1 MKKMKKLVSVVM
13 SVAMV
18 YSLTGCSSGGKES
31 AAPESKPAETQTPAS
46 GEIGFVSPLTSASA
60 SADGESTL
68 NAAKLAVADINAAGG
83 LLGRSVELVDYDD
96 ALDTNQAVSIAEKL
110 TTKDGV
116 VAIVSGSYSGP
127 TRVAAP
133 IIQAAGI
140 PMVSAYA
147 VHPDVV
153 NAGDYIFSQSFP
165 GQSCSGCR

>member
-46 GEIGFVSPLTSASA
+46 GESSDGAQAAADSSNPIKIGFFSPLTSASA

-96 ALDTNQAVSIAEKL
+96 ALDTN
-110 TTKDGV
+110 
-116 VAIVSGSYSGP
+116 
-127 TRVAAP
+127 
-133 IIQAAGI
+133 
-140 PMVSAYA
+140 
-147 VHPDVV
+147 
-153 NAGDYIFSQSFP
+153 
-165 GQSCSGCR
+165 

>member
-1 MKKMKKLVSVVM
+1 M
-13 SVAMV
+13 
-18 YSLTGCSSGGKES
+18 
-31 AAPESKPAETQTPAS
+31 
-46 GEIGFVSPLTSASA
+46 
-60 SADGESTL
+60 
-68 NAAKLAVADINAAGG
+68 ADINAAGG

-140 PMVSAYA
+140 PF
-147 VHPDVV
+147 
-153 NAGDYIFSQSFP
+153 ILTW
-165 GQSCSGCR
+165 